1 MGVIINPGERP
12 WYTSTTGITIVGT
25 TKTYQTWDDMLQE
38 QYPGKLAWVVDASGD
53 PTVESGS
60 ALYTWREYQGWV
72 KIYETEYMDPVYNP
86 AINNF
91 VGWIANPDQL
101 NTLYPVGKD
110 GMFAII
116 GTTDS
121 MWVWDSETNSWVDS
135 GKDEIVVNNKW
146 DAIEDKPEYFPSTF
160 ELVIDLENN
169 QTLSQTIHTLSST
182 SSDLVNRVV
191 TIEEK
196 LNDLKPS
203 DIFGLQETLSALKP
217 ISFTAN
223 YTDLVN
229 VPSAFTP
236 TAHNHDWSDI
246 YGYPN
251 YTEIGHRH
259 VWTDI
264 DDIPDFDSRY
274 ALKNHQHS
282 WSQITDTP
290 DFALNNHRHDDVYAP
305 IIHQH
310 RWTDIQEVPEFAPLD
325 HNHDTVY
332 APRIHTHTMTE
343 IVNLTETL
351 ETLQTSM
358 DDKMSAPDPIS
369 VGQMVVLGEDGT
381 YHGQDIPGGDVTSEE
396 FNNLVNRVTTVETV
410 NEDLEQ
416 RVRAL
421 EDVVFEV
428 DQLADTALDLLG
440 YIEHRG

>member
-12 WYTSTTGITIVGT
+12 WYTSATGITIVGT

-91 VGWIANPDQL
+91 VGWVANPDQL

-121 MWVWDSETNSWVDS
+121 MWVWDSETSSWVDS

-182 SSDLVNRVV
+182 SSDLVNRVI
-191 TIEEK
+191 TIEGK

-217 ISFTAN
+217 ISFTAS

-236 TAHNHDWSDI
+236 SAHKHD
-246 YGYPN
+246 
-251 YTEIGHRH
+251 
-259 VWTDI
+259 WTDI
-264 DDIPDFDSRY
+264 TNPPMFSLIGHKHDWGDLVEIPDFD
-274 ALKNHQHS
+274 AL
-282 WSQITDTP
+282 
-290 DFALNNHRHDDVYAP
+290 YAP
-305 IIHQH
+305 IDINFDDRYAMLQH
-310 RWTDIQEVPEFAPLD
+310 THLWSDIQDVPNFALAN

-351 ETLQTSM
+351 ESLQTSM
-358 DDKMSAPDPIS
+358 DGKMSVPDPIS
-369 VGQMVVLGEDGT
+369 VGQMVVFGEDGT
-381 YHGQDIPGGDVTSEE
+381 YHGQNIPGGDVTSEE
-396 FNNLVNRVTTVETV
+396 FNNLVNRVTVIETS
-410 NEDLEQ
+410 NTDLEQ
-416 RVRAL
+416 RVQAL
-421 EDVVFEV
+421 EAVVFEV
-428 DQLADTALDLLG
+428 DQLADQALDLLG
-440 YIEHRG
+440 YTVHRE